1 MNRTIAPIAK
11 KFGAFVVAFLLIV
24 LPTII
29 VAARP
34 QSYTALTQ
42 VLFDVLLMLV
52 SIWIGKLLS
61 DEDVAKAATEKWLPA
76 AEMVCNELLTM
87 SATTE
92 RLCRKQS
99 SLRETLQDV
108 FPSMPR
114 DTLNPIERFVHVRCG
129 HCSEG
134 LENLK
139 NHIENSY
146 NNWAL
151 FINVNCE
158 EEECQ
163 KIHERLRKRRDELFL
178 AVERDFPG
186 SAASKI
192 EDLPKN

>member
-1 MNRTIAPIAK
+1 MNRTITPFAK
-11 KFGAFVVAFLLIV
+11 KFAAFTIAFLLIA

-29 VAARP
+29 VAAAP
-34 QSYTALTQ
+34 QSYTPLTQ
-42 VLFDVLLMLV
+42 VLFDILLLGV

-61 DEDVAKAATEKWLPA
+61 DEEVARAATAKWLPA

-99 SLRETLQDV
+99 SLRESIHEV
-108 FPSMPR
+108 FPSMPK
-114 DTLNPIERFVHVRCG
+114 DTLSPIERFVHVRCG

-139 NHIENSY
+139 NHIENSF

-151 FINVNCE
+151 FININCDE
-158 EEECQ
+158 QECQ
-163 KIHERLRKRRDELFL
+163 KIFERLKKRREELFT
-178 AVERDFPG
+178 AVERDFPN
-186 SAASKI
+186 SAV
-192 EDLPKN
+192 